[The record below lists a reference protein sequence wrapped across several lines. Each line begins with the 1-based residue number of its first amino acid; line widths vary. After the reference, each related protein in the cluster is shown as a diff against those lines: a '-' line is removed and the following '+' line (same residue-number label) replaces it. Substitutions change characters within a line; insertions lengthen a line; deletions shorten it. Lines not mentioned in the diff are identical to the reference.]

1 MGKVHPDKPHVV
13 AALAKFCHVLVTVQG
28 EFETFA
34 FKLPEGG
41 AVTFDSFFGRL
52 FGVRN
57 NQDAKGCSDQI
68 LEVFE
73 DRGYLLVVPDAKI
86 VKAEKELACHVAEN
100 SKNLSSFVFNLSS
113 KSYLFAAMFESIIL
127 GLLQG
132 LAEFLPISSSGHL
145 VLGHEI
151 LGMNEAGMFFD
162 IMLHAG
168 TLLSIFV
175 VFHKKITDI
184 IVGCIRRN
192 PEQLKEAGYIV
203 LASIPTAL
211 IGLGFKDALES
222 LFENPRAVCVAELFT
237 GLLLFTSQWGP
248 TGARHPENE
257 GVKMNWW
264 RALVTG
270 TVQGIACIP
279 GISRSGSTIS
289 AMMFMGVNRKY
300 AGEFS
305 FLMSIPAVGGAALLD
320 CIKWIKCQ
328 TMTPEKALLNPE
340 KALKCV
346 DAGTFTPELLV
357 GMLVAFVFGIVALK
371 WLMNFVQKGKFQHFA
386 WYVWAVGIL
395 GLIFI

>member
-1 MGKVHPDKPHVV
+1 M
-13 AALAKFCHVLVTVQG
+13 L
-28 EFETFA
+28 
-34 FKLPEGG
+34 
-41 AVTFDSFFGRL
+41 
-52 FGVRN
+52 
-57 NQDAKGCSDQI
+57 
-68 LEVFE
+68 
-73 DRGYLLVVPDAKI
+73 
-86 VKAEKELACHVAEN
+86 
-100 SKNLSSFVFNLSS
+100 
-113 KSYLFAAMFESIIL
+113 ESIIL

-145 VLGHEI
+145 VLGHEL

-184 IVGCIRRN
+184 IVGCLHRDKD
-192 PEQLKEAGYIV
+192 QLREAGYIV

-211 IGLGFKDALES
+211 IGLGFKDALEG

-237 GLLLFTSQWGP
+237 GILLFTSQWGA
-248 TGARHPENE
+248 TGAKHPDNV

-328 TMTPEKALLNPE
+328 SA
-340 KALKCV
+340 AADAAKCA
-346 DAGTFTPELLV
+346 DAGSFTPELLV
-357 GMLVAFVFGIVALK
+357 GMLVSFIFGIIALK
-371 WLMNFVQKGKFQHFA
+371 WLMTFLQKGKFQHFA

>member
-1 MGKVHPDKPHVV
+1 M
-13 AALAKFCHVLVTVQG
+13 
-28 EFETFA
+28 
-34 FKLPEGG
+34 
-41 AVTFDSFFGRL
+41 
-52 FGVRN
+52 
-57 NQDAKGCSDQI
+57 I
-68 LEVFE
+68 
-73 DRGYLLVVPDAKI
+73 
-86 VKAEKELACHVAEN
+86 
-100 SKNLSSFVFNLSS
+100 
-113 KSYLFAAMFESIIL
+113 ESIIL

-145 VLGHEI
+145 VLGHEL

-192 PEQLKEAGYIV
+192 PDQLREAGYII
-203 LASIPTAL
+203 LASIPTAM
-211 IGLGFKDALES
+211 IGLGFKDLLEG

-248 TGARHPENE
+248 TGAKHPDNE

-270 TVQGIACIP
+270 VVQGIACIP

-320 CIKWIKCQ
+320 VIKWAKCQ
-328 TMTPEKALLNPE
+328 SAEKVAQMALENPE
-340 KALKCV
+340 KAAQCA
-346 DAGTFTPELLV
+346 DAGSFTPELLV
-357 GMLVAFVFGIVALK
+357 GMLVSFIFGIIALK
-371 WLMNFVQKGKFQHFA
+371 WLMTFLQKGKFQHFA

-395 GLIFI
+395 GLIFIK

>member
-1 MGKVHPDKPHVV
+1 
-13 AALAKFCHVLVTVQG
+13 
-28 EFETFA
+28 
-34 FKLPEGG
+34 
-41 AVTFDSFFGRL
+41 
-52 FGVRN
+52 
-57 NQDAKGCSDQI
+57 
-68 LEVFE
+68 
-73 DRGYLLVVPDAKI
+73 
-86 VKAEKELACHVAEN
+86 
-100 SKNLSSFVFNLSS
+100 
-113 KSYLFAAMFESIIL
+113 MFESIIL

-145 VLGHEI
+145 VLGHEL

-184 IVGCIRRN
+184 IVGCLRRDR
-192 PEQLKEAGYIV
+192 EQLREAGFII

-237 GLLLFTSQWGP
+237 GLLLFTS
-248 TGARHPENE
+248 
-257 GVKMNWW
+257 
-264 RALVTG
+264 
-270 TVQGIACIP
+270 QGIACIP

-328 TMTPEKALLNPE
+328 SMTPEKALLNPE

-346 DAGTFTPELLV
+346 DAGGFTPELLV
-357 GMLVAFVFGIVALK
+357 GMVVAFVFGVIALK

-395 GLIFI
+395 GLIFL

>member
-1 MGKVHPDKPHVV
+1 
-13 AALAKFCHVLVTVQG
+13 
-28 EFETFA
+28 
-34 FKLPEGG
+34 
-41 AVTFDSFFGRL
+41 
-52 FGVRN
+52 
-57 NQDAKGCSDQI
+57 
-68 LEVFE
+68 
-73 DRGYLLVVPDAKI
+73 
-86 VKAEKELACHVAEN
+86 
-100 SKNLSSFVFNLSS
+100 
-113 KSYLFAAMFESIIL
+113 MFESIIL

-145 VLGHEI
+145 VIGKSL
-151 LGMNEAGMFFD
+151 LGMKEAGMFFD

-175 VFHKKITDI
+175 VFRQKIVDI
-184 IVGCIRRN
+184 IVGCLRRD
-192 PEQLKEAGYIV
+192 PAQLREASYIV

-248 TGARHPENE
+248 TGAKHPDAK
-257 GVKMNWW
+257 GVGMNWW
-264 RALVTG
+264 RALLTG

-320 CIKWIKCQ
+320 FIKWFKCQ
-328 TMTPEKALLNPE
+328 NPETVARYAIEKPEKAL
-340 KALKCV
+340 ACA
-346 DAGTFTPELLV
+346 DASGFTPELLV
-357 GMLVAFVFGIVALK
+357 GMLVSFVFGIIALK
-371 WLMNFVQKGKFQHFA
+371 WLMSFLKKGQFQHFA

>member
-1 MGKVHPDKPHVV
+1 M
-13 AALAKFCHVLVTVQG
+13 L
-28 EFETFA
+28 
-34 FKLPEGG
+34 
-41 AVTFDSFFGRL
+41 
-52 FGVRN
+52 
-57 NQDAKGCSDQI
+57 
-68 LEVFE
+68 
-73 DRGYLLVVPDAKI
+73 
-86 VKAEKELACHVAEN
+86 
-100 SKNLSSFVFNLSS
+100 
-113 KSYLFAAMFESIIL
+113 ESIIL

-145 VLGHEI
+145 VLGHEL
-151 LGMNEAGMFFD
+151 LGMKEAGMFFD
-162 IMLHAG
+162 VMLHAG

-175 VFHKKITDI
+175 VFHKKIIDI
-184 IVGCIRRN
+184 IVGCLHRDKD
-192 PEQLKEAGYIV
+192 QLREAGYII

-211 IGLGFKDALES
+211 IGLGFKDALEG

-237 GLLLFTSQWGP
+237 GLLLFTSQWGA
-248 TGARHPENE
+248 TGAKHPDNE

-320 CIKWIKCQ
+320 AIKWAKCQ
-328 TMTPEKALLNPE
+328 NLATNAPEE
-340 KALKCV
+340 KIQAC
-346 DAGTFTPELLV
+346 ANATGFSPELLV
-357 GMLVAFVFGIVALK
+357 GMLVSFIFGIIALK
-371 WLMNFVQKGKFQHFA
+371 WLMTFLQKGKFQHFA

>member
-1 MGKVHPDKPHVV
+1 
-13 AALAKFCHVLVTVQG
+13 
-28 EFETFA
+28 
-34 FKLPEGG
+34 
-41 AVTFDSFFGRL
+41 
-52 FGVRN
+52 
-57 NQDAKGCSDQI
+57 
-68 LEVFE
+68 
-73 DRGYLLVVPDAKI
+73 
-86 VKAEKELACHVAEN
+86 
-100 SKNLSSFVFNLSS
+100 
-113 KSYLFAAMFESIIL
+113 MFESIIL

-145 VLGHEI
+145 VLGHEL

-192 PEQLKEAGYIV
+192 PEQLKEAGYII

-248 TGARHPENE
+248 TGAKHPDNE

-279 GISRSGSTIS
+279 GISRSVPPL
-289 AMMFMGVNRKY
+289 A
-300 AGEFS
+300 
-305 FLMSIPAVGGAALLD
+305 P
-320 CIKWIKCQ
+320 
-328 TMTPEKALLNPE
+328 
-340 KALKCV
+340 
-346 DAGTFTPELLV
+346 
-357 GMLVAFVFGIVALK
+357 
-371 WLMNFVQKGKFQHFA
+371 
-386 WYVWAVGIL
+386 
-395 GLIFI
+395 

>member
-1 MGKVHPDKPHVV
+1 
-13 AALAKFCHVLVTVQG
+13 
-28 EFETFA
+28 
-34 FKLPEGG
+34 
-41 AVTFDSFFGRL
+41 
-52 FGVRN
+52 
-57 NQDAKGCSDQI
+57 
-68 LEVFE
+68 
-73 DRGYLLVVPDAKI
+73 
-86 VKAEKELACHVAEN
+86 
-100 SKNLSSFVFNLSS
+100 
-113 KSYLFAAMFESIIL
+113 MFESIIL

-145 VLGHEI
+145 VIGHEL

-184 IVGCIRRN
+184 IVGCLHRDKD
-192 PEQLKEAGYIV
+192 QLREAGYII

-211 IGLGFKDALES
+211 IGLGFKDALEG

-237 GLLLFTSQWGP
+237 GLLLFTSQWGA
-248 TGARHPENE
+248 TGAKHPDNE

-270 TVQGIACIP
+270 VVQGIACIP

-320 CIKWIKCQ
+320 LDEPWKVLYRTRDYILAPQKLYECVGDVPNVTFPCA
-328 TMTPEKALLNPE
+328 ALTD
-340 KALKCV
+340 ADTGRIAIYYGCADTVTGIAFTTV
-346 DAGTFTPELLV
+346 DTLLDY
-357 GMLVAFVFGIVALK
+357 MKKTNI
-371 WLMNFVQKGKFQHFA
+371 
-386 WYVWAVGIL
+386 
-395 GLIFI
+395 